1 MGLDMYLYANKRI
14 STNYNNEKEMNFANK
29 VAEYL
34 GAKDLYGSGDLRT
47 AQISFEVAYWRKANE
62 IHNFFISKCAN
73 GVDNCQTIDVERGEL
88 EELLELCKYVI
99 EHPEEAE
106 QKLPTKSGFFFG
118 STDYDDYYFS
128 DLKETVTVLEK
139 VLKLK
144 DIDFFTYRASW

>member
-14 STNYNNEKEMNFANK
+14 STNYGDEKDMNFANK
-29 VAEYL
+29 VAEHL
-34 GAKDLYGSGDLRT
+34 GVNDLS
-47 AQISFEVAYWRKANE
+47 AEISFQVAYWRKANE

-73 GVDNCQTIDVERGEL
+73 GVDECQTIDVERGEL

-118 STDYDDYYFS
+118 STDYDDYYF
-128 DLKETVTVLEK
+128 DVLKETVTKLEK
-139 VLKLK
+139 ALKLK
-144 DIDFFTYRASW
+144 DIDYFTYRASW

>member
-1 MGLDMYLYANKRI
+1 MGLDMYLYANKTI
-14 STNYNNEKEMNFANK
+14 STKYSDEKEMNFANE

-34 GAKDLYGSGDLRT
+34 GAKDLYGSGDLMT
-47 AQISFEVAYWRKANE
+47 AQISFEVAYWRKANH

-73 GVDNCQTIDVERGEL
+73 GVDDCQTINVEPEEL

-118 STDYDDYYFS
+118 STDYDDYYFHN
-128 DLKETVTVLEK
+128 LKKTVTDLEK

-144 DIDFFTYRASW
+144 DIHFFTYRASW